1 MPISPVSCFKCHTS
15 GYKYSAIFPLW
26 CSDSSGSSNPGAYQ
40 TPYWMSLY
48 QNDWYH
54 FTETTLPSDWITTE
68 LWILCATGQ
77 KLLVQRVP
85 LNITKTLR
93 SQNSSLLFLSMYF
106 ILSFF
111 FVSPPP
117 PMSYSTRRFLLA
129 IPFIFSFC
137 VLGVRQRKVKLCKGC
152 LLFAYVYLHVYN

>member
-1 MPISPVSCFKCHTS
+1 MPIFPVSCFKCDTS

-26 CSDSSGSSNPGAYQ
+26 CSNSSVSSNPRAYQ

-54 FTETTLPSDWITTE
+54 FTESTLPSDWITTK
-68 LWILCATGQ
+68 LCILCATGQ

-85 LNITKTLR
+85 LNFTKTLH
-93 SQNSSLLFLSMYF
+93 SQNSSLLFLSTYF
-106 ILSFF
+106 IVSFF
-111 FVSPPP
+111 FFF
-117 PMSYSTRRFLLA
+117 MSYSTRRFLLA